1 MEQWYGL
8 TQEEVL
14 KRLSTN
20 RTGLSE
26 EEAEKRLEV
35 YGENILKEQEEMPWW
50 QIFLGQFK
58 DLLVMILIGA
68 AGVSM
73 VTGDP
78 ESALVIF
85 SVLLLNAILGT
96 VQHQKARRSLES
108 LKRLASTDTL
118 LLREGRICMVPASK
132 VVPGDILVLETGGIA
147 AADGR
152 ILQAT
157 GLTCN
162 ESSLTGEALN
172 VEKNEKSLF
181 SQQEDIALGDQSNMV
196 FSGALIT
203 GGRGTAVATATGMDT
218 QIGKIVMEERK
229 EHNPC
234 SLCAKLRKGALVD
247 EAVRQGCNVIAYAHH
262 KDDFVE
268 TMLMSM
274 IYQGQFYAF
283 PPVTWFEDKGIRVIR
298 PLMYV
303 EEGQVRGFIRRQ
315 EIRILKS
322 PCPVDG
328 TTRRAYVK
336 DLLMKLDRE
345 TPGAKERMFHAI
357 VTGNIYD
364 WVDPKITDTRKN

>member
-1 MEQWYGL
+1 MKVQKLLSLIRQACERYDMIEEGDKIAVGVSGGKDSLTLLYGL
-8 TQEEVL
+8 KE
-14 KRLSTN
+14 LSRFYPRHFTVTAICVDLGYAN
-20 RTGLSE
+20 TDFTGIKE
-26 EEAEKRLEV
+26 YCEK
-35 YGENILKEQEEMPWW
+35 
-50 QIFLGQFK
+50 LG
-58 DLLVMILIGA
+58 V
-68 AGVSM
+68 
-73 VTGDP
+73 
-78 ESALVIF
+78 E
-85 SVLLLNAILGT
+85 
-96 VQHQKARRSLES
+96 
-108 LKRLASTDTL
+108 
-118 LLREGRICMVPASK
+118 
-132 VVPGDILVLETGGIA
+132 
-147 AADGR
+147 
-152 ILQAT
+152 
-157 GLTCN
+157 LT
-162 ESSLTGEALN
+162 
-172 VEKNEKSLF
+172 
-181 SQQEDIALGDQSNMV
+181 I
-196 FSGALIT
+196 IH
-203 GGRGTAVATATGMDT
+203 T

-315 EIRILKS
+315 EIGILKS

-336 DLLMKLDRE
+336 ELLAKINQE

-364 WVDPKITDTRKN
+364 WVDPKITDTRKT